1 MTELTTLLAQHGLLV
16 LFGNVLLTQAGVP
29 VPAIPL
35 LVVAG
40 ALVHEGQLSL
50 AAVMAVA
57 VIAAL
62 LGDLPW
68 YAAGRMA
75 GHRVLRLLCR
85 VAIEP
90 DSCVMQTENT
100 FERWG
105 APSLVVAKFV
115 PGFATV
121 APPIAGAMR
130 LKLAPFVFYSSLGAA
145 LWAGAAVAVGMLFH
159 AEVDWVLGRLTDMGF
174 GAALVIGLIVGF
186 YIAFKWLDRYLF
198 IRLMRMVRITADELH
213 DMMHQGMSPVI
224 LDVRSH
230 AARKLDPRRVPG
242 AIAVDIAA
250 PQASLPA
257 VAPDRDIV
265 VYCT

>member
-1 MTELTTLLAQHGLLV
+1 MEELTGLLAQHGLLV
-16 LFGNVLLTQAGVP
+16 VFANVLLTQAGVP
-29 VPAIPL
+29 VPALPL

-40 ALVHEGQLSL
+40 ALVQDGQLSL

-57 VIAAL
+57 VVAAL

-68 YAAGRMA
+68 YVAGRMA
-75 GHRVLRLLCR
+75 GHRILRLLCR

-130 LKLAPFVFYSSLGAA
+130 LGLAPFMLYSALGAA
-145 LWAGAAVAVGMLFH
+145 LWAGAAVAAGMVFH
-159 AEVDWVLGRLTDMGF
+159 TQVDRLLAWLADMGF
-174 GAALVIGLIVGF
+174 GSALVMGLVVGF
-186 YIAFKWLDRYLF
+186 YVAFKWLDRYLF

-213 DMMHQGMSPVI
+213 DMMRQGMKPVI

-230 AARKLDPRRVPG
+230 AARKLDPRRIPG

-250 PQASLPA
+250 PERNLADVLPDGE
-257 VAPDRDIV
+257 VV

>member
-1 MTELTTLLAQHGLLV
+1 MTELTALLAQHGLLV
-16 LFGNVLLTQAGVP
+16 VFANVFLTQAGVP

-40 ALVHEGQLSL
+40 ALVQEGQLSL

-105 APSLVVAKFV
+105 APSLMVAKFV

-121 APPIAGAMR
+121 APPIAGAMH
-130 LKLAPFVFYSSLGAA
+130 LKLAPFLLYSALGAG
-145 LWAGAAVAVGMLFH
+145 LWAGAAVAAGMVFH
-159 AEVDWVLGRLTDMGF
+159 AQIDQLLAWLANMGLGT
-174 GAALVIGLIVGF
+174 ALVMGLTVGF
-186 YIAFKWLDRYLF
+186 YVAFKWLERYMF
-198 IRLMRMVRITADELH
+198 IRLMRMARITADELH
-213 DMMHQGMSPVI
+213 DMMRQGMKLVI

-230 AARKLDPRRVPG
+230 AARKLDPRRIPG

-250 PQASLPA
+250 PDRNLADVP
-257 VAPDRDIV
+257 PDGEV
-265 VYCT
+265 VIYCT

>member
-16 LFGNVLLTQAGVP
+16 LFANVLLTQAGVP

-50 AAVMAVA
+50 PA
-57 VIAAL
+57 VIAVSVVAAL

-68 YAAGRMA
+68 YAAGRIA

-85 VAIEP
+85 VSIEP

-130 LKLAPFVFYSSLGAA
+130 LELAPFVLYSMLGAA
-145 LWAGAAVAVGMLFH
+145 LWAGAAVAVGMIFH
-159 AEVDWVLGRLTDMGF
+159 AQVDWVLGRLTDMGF

-213 DMMHQGMSPVI
+213 DSMHQGMDPVI

-230 AARKLDPRRVPG
+230 AARKLDPRRIPG
-242 AIAVDIAA
+242 AIAVDIMA
-250 PQASLPA
+250 PERNVSDVP
-257 VAPDRDIV
+257 PNRDVV

>member
-16 LFGNVLLTQAGVP
+16 LFANVLLTQAGVP

-40 ALVHEGQLSL
+40 ALVHEGQLSF

-68 YAAGRMA
+68 YAAGRIA
-75 GHRVLRLLCR
+75 GHRVLKLLCR

-130 LKLAPFVFYSSLGAA
+130 LKLAPFAFYSTLGAA
-145 LWAGAAVAVGMLFH
+145 LWAGAAVAVGMIFH
-159 AEVDWVLGRLTDMGF
+159 GQVDWVLGRLTDMGF
-174 GAALVIGLIVGF
+174 GAALVMGLIVGF
-186 YIAFKWLDRYLF
+186 YVAFKWLDRYLF

-213 DMMHQGMSPVI
+213 DMMRQGMNPVI

-230 AARKLDPRRVPG
+230 AARKLDPRRIPG

-250 PQASLPA
+250 PDVNLPA
-257 VAPDRDIV
+257 GAPDRDIV

>member
-1 MTELTTLLAQHGLLV
+1 MTELTALLAQHGLLV
-16 LFGNVLLTQAGVP
+16 LFANVLLTQTGVP

-40 ALVHEGQLSL
+40 ALVQEGQLSL
-50 AAVMAVA
+50 ASVMAVA
-57 VIAAL
+57 VIGAL

-68 YAAGRMA
+68 YAAGLMA
-75 GHRVLRLLCR
+75 GHRILRLLCR

-130 LKLAPFVFYSSLGAA
+130 LALVPFVLYSALGAA
-145 LWAGAAVAVGMLFH
+145 LWAGAAVAAGMVFH
-159 AEVDWVLGRLTDMGF
+159 AQVDLLLKWLADMGL
-174 GAALVIGLIVGF
+174 GAALLIGLTVGF
-186 YIAFKWLDRYLF
+186 YVAFKWLERYMF
-198 IRLMRMVRITADELH
+198 IRLMRMARITADELH
-213 DMMHQGMSPVI
+213 DMLRQGMTPVI

-230 AARKLDPRRVPG
+230 AARKLDPRRIPG
-242 AIAVDIAA
+242 AIAVDIGA
-250 PQASLPA
+250 PERNLADVLPEGE
-257 VAPDRDIV
+257 V
-265 VYCT
+265 VIYCT

>member
-1 MTELTTLLAQHGLLV
+1 
-16 LFGNVLLTQAGVP
+16 
-29 VPAIPL
+29 
-35 LVVAG
+35 
-40 ALVHEGQLSL
+40 
-50 AAVMAVA
+50 
-57 VIAAL
+57 
-62 LGDLPW
+62 
-68 YAAGRMA
+68 
-75 GHRVLRLLCR
+75 
-85 VAIEP
+85 
-90 DSCVMQTENT
+90 
-100 FERWG
+100 
-105 APSLVVAKFV
+105 
-115 PGFATV
+115 
-121 APPIAGAMR
+121 
-130 LKLAPFVFYSSLGAA
+130 
-145 LWAGAAVAVGMLFH
+145 LFH
-159 AEVDWVLGRLTDMGF
+159 AEIDWVLGRLTDMGF

>member
-1 MTELTTLLAQHGLLV
+1 MIELTALLAQHGLLV
-16 LFGNVLLTQAGVP
+16 VFANVLLTQAGVP

-40 ALVHEGQLSL
+40 ALVQEGQLSL

-75 GHRVLRLLCR
+75 GHRILRLLCR

-130 LKLAPFVFYSSLGAA
+130 LELAPFMFYSALGAA
-145 LWAGAAVAVGMLFH
+145 LWAGAAVAAGMVFH
-159 AEVDWVLGRLTDMGF
+159 AQVDRLLAWLAGMGF
-174 GAALVIGLIVGF
+174 GAALVMGLIVGF
-186 YIAFKWLDRYLF
+186 YVAFKWLDRYLF

-213 DMMHQGMSPVI
+213 DMMRRGLKLVI

-230 AARKLDPRRVPG
+230 AARKLDPRRIPG

-250 PQASLPA
+250 PERNLADVLPDGE
-257 VAPDRDIV
+257 VV

>member
-16 LFGNVLLTQAGVP
+16 LFANVLLTQAGVP

-35 LVVAG
+35 LMVAG

-105 APSLVVAKFV
+105 ARSLVVAKFV

-130 LKLAPFVFYSSLGAA
+130 LKLAPFAFYSTLGAA
-145 LWAGAAVAVGMLFH
+145 LWAGAAVAVGMIFH

-174 GAALVIGLIVGF
+174 GAALVIGLTVGF